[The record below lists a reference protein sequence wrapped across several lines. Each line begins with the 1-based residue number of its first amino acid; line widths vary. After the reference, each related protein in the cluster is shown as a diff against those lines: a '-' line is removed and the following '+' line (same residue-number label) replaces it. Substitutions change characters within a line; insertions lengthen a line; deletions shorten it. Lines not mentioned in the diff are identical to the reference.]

1 MKTVKKLVSGII
13 SLAIVMSIAPSV
25 FADGIYID
33 EKTFPDK
40 AFRDCVEL
48 EIDIDS
54 NGVLSSD
61 EINAVKMINLSQ
73 KGLSDLTGI
82 ENFTELEYLFLFD
95 NSLTSIDLSK
105 NTKLKNLDVSTNK
118 LTNIDLSANVNLE
131 CLDISYSSISSIDL
145 SKNVNLT
152 DLHAEGGGLTGI
164 DLKNNTNLVNAWLSN
179 NKIESIDVSMLPNL
193 QILMISSNLIDK
205 IDVSKNSELL
215 MLDIINNDIG
225 ILDISNNPKLESL
238 FISGTNIRSID
249 LSKNPELWSLAMAFT
264 SINRIDI
271 SNNPK
276 MASLFCG
283 WSDLSEINIGNN
295 PILLEIYNNTTPE
308 INPVE
313 GSEKDLNLYY
323 NEKGDIAISISSDIK
338 IVTEYKGVGDFVDRC
353 YEIAL
358 GREAD
363 KDGYDYWVESLN
375 GGKICGA
382 QAGYGFIFS
391 EEYTKKNTSDKIYVE
406 DLYLMFFG
414 RKPDEDGFNYW
425 SGLLES
431 GKMTREEVFAGF
443 ANSLEFDNLCK
454 SYNVITGYY
463 VSGVE
468 NMKQAGVNCF
478 VARLYDICLNRL
490 PDMAGQSGWVT
501 KLINGEV
508 TGTEA
513 AFGFAFSQ
521 EFINVEKTP
530 EEFVRYMYSAFF
542 GREADSE
549 GLNGWVEAI
558 NNGKTFEEV
567 FAGFSGSTEFMIL
580 CAEYGITA

>member
-25 FADGIYID
+25 FADGINID

-40 AFRDCVEL
+40 AFRDCVEV
-48 EIDIDS
+48 EVDTDS
-54 NGVLSSD
+54 DGVLSSD
-61 EINAVKMINLSQ
+61 EINAVNFINLSQ
-73 KGLSDLTGI
+73 AGISDLTGI
-82 ENFTELEYLFLFD
+82 ENFTELEVLHVFD

-105 NTKLKNLDVSTNK
+105 NTKLKYLDVSQNE
-118 LTNIDLSANVNLE
+118 LTNIDLSKNTQLKDM
-131 CLDISYSSISSIDL
+131 DISYNSISSIDL

-152 DLHAEGGGLTGI
+152 DLHAIDCGLTGI

-193 QILMISSNLIDK
+193 QILMISSNLINK
-205 IDVSKNSELL
+205 IDVSKNPELL
-215 MLDIINNDIG
+215 MLDIIDTDIG
-225 ILDISNNPKLESL
+225 ILDVSNNPKLESL
-238 FISGTNIRSID
+238 LISGTNIRSID

-283 WSDLSEINIGNN
+283 WSNLSEINIGNN

-308 INPVE
+308 VNDIE
-313 GSEKDLNLYY
+313 GSEKKLHLYY
-323 NEKGDIAISISSDIK
+323 IEEEVIAISISSDIK

-363 KDGYDYWVESLN
+363 EVGFNYWVESLN

-391 EEYTKKNTSDKIYVE
+391 EEYINRNTSDNIYIE

-414 RKPDEDGFNYW
+414 RNPDEEGFNYW
-425 SGLLES
+425 LDLLES
-431 GKMTREEVFAGF
+431 KKMTREEIFAGF
-443 ANSLEFDNLCK
+443 ANSTEFDNLCK

-463 VSGVE
+463 VTDVD
-468 NMKQAGVNCF
+468 NAKQAGVNCF

-521 EFINVEKTP
+521 EFIYVEKTP

-567 FAGFSGSTEFMIL
+567 FAGFSGSAEFINL
-580 CAEYGITA
+580 CAEYGIVA